1 MFGYVTVLRNEMSK
15 KDYELFTAYYCGLCR
30 ATGKCVSQFARLGL
44 SYDITFLAIVLSA
57 VSEGESEFREF
68 RCAAHI
74 NEKRKCIVNDKA
86 VEYAARAGTIL
97 SYLKLRDDVRDE
109 KSIKSLLKSLLFLPG
124 VNRSEKHL
132 KKLYREITA
141 RLDELGKLE
150 RENCADID
158 RCADC
163 FAKILECIFTPDFV
177 EDKNTRRILTW
188 FGYNTGRWI
197 YILDAFSDMEK
208 DKKEKAY
215 NPFLAVEYSDFEE
228 YRDRLRKQLDVT
240 STFALENISSSFN
253 LLETNKN
260 KALIEHIIYT
270 GLKAKQAS
278 ILEINTMNGE
288 KDESI

>member
-1 MFGYVTVLRNEMSK
+1 MFGYVTVLRNEMSES
-15 KDYELFTAYYCGLCR
+15 DYELFSAYYCGLCR

-57 VSEGESEFREF
+57 VSEGESEMVKF

-132 KKLYREITA
+132 KKLYREITD
-141 RLDELGKLE
+141 RLEELGKLE

-197 YILDAFSDMEK
+197 YILDAFFDMKK

-215 NPFLAVEYSDFEE
+215 NPFLAAEYSDFEE

-240 STFALENISSSFN
+240 LTFTLENISSSFN

-288 KDESI
+288 NDESI